1 MNFTIKKGIQ
11 GGIRATNNNYVV
23 IWANAIIAIL
33 ATLLFGITI
42 IGVLAIPAIW
52 AGYMESLLRIR
63 RGDEVTIGAFFKAG
77 FSQWWPLF
85 LLVLLMFLGVLAGF
99 MLLIIPGIYLSVAW
113 MFVLYL
119 KVDRDISISDAFG
132 ESRRLV
138 TDTGWW
144 LLFLYVLLIAVT
156 QQILTLHPIL
166 SLVYVFVFPYLLMIQ
181 LEAYILVTD
190 TKNNEEDKVNQS

>member
-11 GGIRATNNNYVV
+11 GGIEVTNNNYFV

-33 ATLLFGITI
+33 ASLLFGITI
-42 IGVLAIPAIW
+42 IGILAIPAIW
-52 AGYMESLLRIR
+52 AGYIESLLRIR
-63 RGDEVTIGAFFKAG
+63 RGEKVDFGAFFEAG

-85 LLVLLMFLGVLAGF
+85 VLLLLMFLGVLAGF
-99 MLLIIPGIYLSVAW
+99 MLLIIPGIYLYVAW

-119 KVDRDISISDAFG
+119 KIDRDISISDAFE

-144 LLFLYVLLIAVT
+144 LLFLYELLLAVT
-156 QQILTLHPIL
+156 EQILSIHPLL
-166 SLVYVFVFPYLLMIQ
+166 SLVYIFVFPYLLMMH

-190 TKNNEEDKVNQS
+190 TKNNLEDEVN

>member
-11 GGIRATNNNYVV
+11 GGVRATNDNYVV

-33 ATLLFGITI
+33 ATLFLGITI
-42 IGVLAIPAIW
+42 IGILAIPAIW

-63 RGDEVTIGAFFKAG
+63 RGEKVDFGAFFKAG

-85 LLVLLMFLGVLAGF
+85 VLVLLMFLGVLAGF

-119 KVDRDISISDAFG
+119 KIDRDISISDAFG

-144 LLFLYVLLIAVT
+144 LLFLYVLLVAVT

-190 TKNNEEDKVNQS
+190 TKNNEKDEVI